1 RFFSVLTCR
10 AGACPEPPPAIA
22 KDTPA
27 TPNAGKDFR
36 RRFRFEACFAC
47 AILEISYVCEKM
59 LNEWNRTRS
68 TNPFVNAD
76 YNMSAIAQKQT
87 TPSRGSG
94 PQRRR
99 TALCRVPVPA
109 RDL

>member
-1 RFFSVLTCR
+1 MSCEGTFPV
-10 AGACPEPPPAIA
+10 GAVADAPPAIA

-76 YNMSAIAQKQT
+76 YNMLV
-87 TPSRGSG
+87 
-94 PQRRR
+94 PQWRRHR
-99 TALCRVPVPA
+99 PKANDPE
-109 RDL
+109 